1 MLFLK
6 PVHLFAIYVTNHPKL
21 YQIRQQLQQR
31 PSILL
36 TGLQFPCSVLD
47 GAISDTKRDE
57 FSVRHNILKQF
68 KTDAAKEEL

>member
-1 MLFLK
+1 LAQGLYDQ
-6 PVHLFAIYVTNHPKL
+6 PAILNSS
-21 YQIRQQLQQR
+21 
-31 PSILL
+31 PSSLL
-36 TGLQFPCSVLD
+36 TVKQLPCSVVD